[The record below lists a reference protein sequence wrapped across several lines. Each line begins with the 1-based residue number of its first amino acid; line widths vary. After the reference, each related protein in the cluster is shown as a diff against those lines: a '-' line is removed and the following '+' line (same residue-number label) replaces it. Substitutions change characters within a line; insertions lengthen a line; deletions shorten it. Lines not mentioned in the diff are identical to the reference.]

1 VDTGEQVSAQR
12 AAQRPNRR
20 APKVVAGLV
29 GLAAAAAIGGVLVTA
44 VARGR
49 AAASPQ
55 TVAVARGDL
64 IVSVTEGGALQ
75 AIECLKLKNEAQPPW
90 DPESEY
96 KRAIV
101 FIVDEGTIITE
112 QGVEDGMVLARLD
125 SSDLEEREAQ
135 AQIWSYYSEAAYAQ
149 ARESYEIQRKQNQS
163 DIAIAELNV
172 RFARMELERYL
183 GAGVA
188 AEVVKE
194 KGGFAELA
202 DDAGL
207 GGAAQRDLH
216 GYTARVELASAEL
229 SQAEERLRWT
239 KQLHERKWVSS
250 PELMADQYRVNRGRR
265 ELEAAREE
273 LRLARRYTLPKEAKR
288 RYSDYAESMRNL
300 ARTEAQGRSRLA
312 QAEANLKSSKASY
325 ELNQERLQ
333 KIRDSIKKCTIRAP
347 KPGRVVYA
355 STTDPWRR
363 MNDPV
368 QQGQRLW
375 PWQSIIL
382 IPDLSTL
389 AARVNIHETDI
400 EKIKLGQPAL
410 VSVEAMP
417 GKHFPGTVARIGSV
431 ASLAQAWTN
440 PELRVYEVDVAL
452 SEMHEGLTPG
462 MTVTAQ
468 IIVAQRKDVLYVPI
482 GAVDAHNGQWVCS
495 VAGPRGSEFRRIDVG
510 QITEDFVEVE
520 QGLSEG
526 EAVYL
531 TPRVEVPGAPARG
544 SGTESIPTVP
554 VARGDLT
561 VSVAERGAVYSMKPL
576 EVKSAVPSW
585 NLLLEVV
592 DEGTVITEKDVQ
604 EGLVLA
610 RFDSS
615 NLEEEESNRLIGLYG
630 AEAAYAQARENLEIQ
645 KGQNESNIA
654 LAELNAEF
662 GRMEL
667 ERYVGEDL
675 AAQAGN
681 EDSDSGGLADDP
693 RLGGVA
699 RQELRNYES
708 QRELAAEELLRA
720 DQRLTLTRNLCQNGY
735 LSRNELTAD
744 ELSVAKLRAELEAA
758 EGNHRLFK
766 RYTLPIQVRQRSS
779 DCMELARELER
790 VEARAASQLA
800 QAEAQLRSCE
810 AVYELQKEGLEKVRD
825 KIAKCTMR
833 ALRPGQVIYGSRL
846 DPIWYRWGDSAIR
859 PGVFIEENRTIISI
873 PDPSTLAA
881 VVNIREADI
890 RNLEVGQRAV
900 VALEAVPG
908 RTFTGRVARMSPV
921 AISADASLNPEAKVY
936 ETEVAL
942 EEMPE
947 HFIPGMSA
955 TVEIIT
961 AELHDVLYVPR
972 QAVNRYKELSYCW
985 VNLPDGPQARC
996 VETGHTSVSYAEIRR
1011 GLRAGEEV
1019 FLAEPQKPAQDE
1031 LDALTRLQGAVPDE
1045 RS

>member
-1 VDTGEQVSAQR
+1 M
-12 AAQRPNRR
+12 
-20 APKVVAGLV
+20 
-29 GLAAAAAIGGVLVTA
+29 GGVLLTILD
-44 VARGR
+44 RGR
-49 AAASPQ
+49 AATSLQ
-55 TVAVARGDL
+55 TVAVTRGDL
-64 IVSVTEGGALQ
+64 IVSVTEGGTLQ
-75 AIECLKLKNEAQPPW
+75 AMESLKLRNEAQPPL

-101 FIVDEGTIITE
+101 SIVDEGTIITE
-112 QGVEDGMVLARLD
+112 QDVEDGMVLVRLD

-135 AQIWSYYSEAAYAQ
+135 TQIWSYGWEAAYIQ
-149 ARESYEIQRKQNQS
+149 ARENYEIQTKQNQS
-163 DIAIAELNV
+163 AIAIAELNV

-188 AEVVKE
+188 AEVLEE
-194 KGGFAELA
+194 KGGFADLA

-207 GGAAQRDLH
+207 GGTARRDLR

-239 KQLHERKWVSS
+239 KQLHERKWISS
-250 PELMADQYRVNRGRR
+250 AELMADQYRVNRGQR
-265 ELEAAREE
+265 ELQTAREE

-288 RYSDYAESMRNL
+288 RYSDYVESMRNL
-300 ARTEAQGRSRLA
+300 ARTEALARSRLT
-312 QAEANLKSSKASY
+312 QAEAYLKSSKASY
-325 ELNQERLQ
+325 ELDQERLERV
-333 KIRDSIKKCTIRAP
+333 RDSIEKCTIRAP

-355 STTDPWRR
+355 STTEPWRR

-417 GKHFPGTVARIGSV
+417 GKHFPGTVVRIGSV

-452 SEMHEGLTPG
+452 SELHEGLTPG
-462 MTVTAQ
+462 MTATAQ
-468 IIVAQRKDVLYVPI
+468 IIVAQRRDVLYVPI

-510 QITEDFVEVE
+510 HVTEDFVEVE
-520 QGLSEG
+520 QGLTEG

-531 TPRVEVPGAPARG
+531 TPRVEVPGGPRRDR
-544 SGTESIPTVP
+544 GTESIPTVA
-554 VARGDLT
+554 VARGDFT
-561 VSVAERGAVYSMKPL
+561 VSVAERGNVYSMKPL

-585 NLLLEVV
+585 NTLLEVV
-592 DEGTVITEKDVQ
+592 DEGTVITEKDVR

-610 RFDSS
+610 RLDSS
-615 NLEEEESNRLIGLYG
+615 RLEEEEANKAIGLYG
-630 AEAAYAQARENLEIQ
+630 AEAAYTQARENCEMQ
-645 KGQNESNIA
+645 KKQNESDLA

-662 GRMEL
+662 ARMEL

-675 AAQAGN
+675 AAQAVS
-681 EDSDSGGLADDP
+681 EDTDSGGLADDP
-693 RLGGVA
+693 RLSGVA

-708 QRELAAEELLRA
+708 RTELAAEELLRA
-720 DQRLTLTRNLCQNGY
+720 EQRLSWTRKLCENGY
-735 LSRNELTAD
+735 ASSSELAAD
-744 ELSVAKLRAELEAA
+744 ELSVAKLRAELQAT
-758 EGNHRLFK
+758 EGSHRLFK
-766 RYTLPIQVRQRSS
+766 RYALPLQVAQRCS
-779 DCMELARELER
+779 DCVEQARQLER
-790 VEARAASQLA
+790 VKARAASQLA
-800 QAEAQLRSCE
+800 QAQAQLMSCE
-810 AVYELQKEGLEKVRD
+810 AVCEVQKEGLDKVRD
-825 KIAKCTMR
+825 SIRKCTMR
-833 ALRPGQVIYGSRL
+833 ALRPGQVVYGSRF
-846 DPIWYRWGDSAIR
+846 DPIWYRWGDMAVR
-859 PGVFIEENRTIISI
+859 PGVGIEENRTIVRI

-881 VVNIREADI
+881 LVNIREADI
-890 RNLEVGQRAV
+890 RNLEVGQRALI
-900 VALEAVPG
+900 ALEAVPG
-908 RTFTGRVARMSPV
+908 RTFSGRVARASPV
-921 AISADASLNPEAKVY
+921 ANSAEASVNPDAKVY

-942 EEMPE
+942 QEMPE

-955 TVEIIT
+955 TVEIFM

-972 QAVNRYKELSYCW
+972 QAVHRCNDLSYCW

-996 VETGHTSVSYAEIRR
+996 VEIGHTSVAYAEIRS

-1019 FLAEPQKPAQDE
+1019 FLAEPQELAQDA
-1031 LDALTRLQGAVPDE
+1031 LGALTRSQGAVPDE